1 MWSNGSRK
9 THVRKIQGSDSKV
22 FGTASDPNPVAN
34 RGRGRPIACQGF
46 VRVINVVF
54 ESKKSWL
61 VCGDVGKLVLTVTA
75 ELTIKQCTNNNT
87 EKRKKAEI
95 SMSF

>member
-9 THVRKIQGSDSKV
+9 THVREIQGSDSKV

-34 RGRGRPIACQGF
+34 CQGF
-46 VRVINVVF
+46 VGVINMVF

-61 VCGDVGKLVLTVTA
+61 ACGDVGKLVLTATA

-95 SMSF
+95 SMSFYL